1 MLDLSL
7 QSAGHVRHYSVSAVS
22 PSGWELRFEEDRE
35 LRQRSFYQDWHRV
48 ERAIAKIEREVGQLL
63 ESGWM
68 IIRDAGLQSIKR

>member
-7 QSAGHVRHYSVSAVS
+7 QFADHVRHYSIAPVS
-22 PSGWELRFEEDRE
+22 PSGWEMRFEEDRE

-48 ERAIAKIEREVGQLL
+48 ERAVARVEREVRQLL

-68 IIRDAGLQSIKR
+68 VIRDAGLNR